1 MQQHIVRVESSTK
14 INHDVLRI
22 VTEKP
27 EGYDFHPGQA
37 SDIAINKTGW
47 QEQKRPFTF
56 TCLPDNIYLEFTIK
70 IYPEKKGVTNELL
83 HLKQNETLI
92 LHEVYGAIAYKGEG
106 TFIAGGAGV
115 TPFISIF
122 RDLKSKNLIG
132 TNRLLFANKTRSDII
147 LEKEFSDMLG
157 KEFVNILAEE
167 AVEGFAHGMIDE
179 TFLKKNIQNIKDHF
193 YVCGP
198 PGMMDAIIKQLK
210 VLGVED
216 ELIIKESI

>member
-1 MQQHIVRVESSTK
+1 MQKHIVRVESATK

-27 EGYDFHPGQA
+27 ERYDFHPGQA
-37 SDIAINKTGW
+37 THVAINKTGW

-83 HLKQNETLI
+83 QLKQNETLI

-132 TNRLLFANKTRSDII
+132 TNRLLFANK
-147 LEKEFSDMLG
+147 
-157 KEFVNILAEE
+157 
-167 AVEGFAHGMIDE
+167 
-179 TFLKKNIQNIKDHF
+179 KNQTLYLRKNLRICWERN
-193 YVCGP
+193 
-198 PGMMDAIIKQLK
+198 L
-210 VLGVED
+210 
-216 ELIIKESI
+216 